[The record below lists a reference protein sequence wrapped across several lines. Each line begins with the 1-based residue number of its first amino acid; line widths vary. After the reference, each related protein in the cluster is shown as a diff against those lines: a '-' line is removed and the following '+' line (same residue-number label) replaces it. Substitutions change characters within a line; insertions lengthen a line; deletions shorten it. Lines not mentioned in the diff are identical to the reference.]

1 MKTYLFLLM
10 VVMCS
15 VSAFVG
21 SGCKK
26 KSMEARFMEVGRYVS
41 EHCAGSVA
49 YDSLPVRY
57 TRALDVG
64 KDSADLFLRGLEEQ
78 IWRGKCPE

>member
-1 MKTYLFLLM
+1 
-10 VVMCS
+10 
-15 VSAFVG
+15 
-21 SGCKK
+21 
-26 KSMEARFMEVGRYVS
+26 MEVGRYVS

-78 IWRGKCPE
+78 IGRGKCPE